1 MKEVIRMLLDKDAIA
16 AEIKAKIVEIAAQ
29 TGDDASSLEMDEIIP
44 ATGLIDS
51 TGLLE
56 LIAWYEKHYA
66 IPLAQEEIN
75 IDNLGSLTRMAE
87 FVLRK
92 KQAAA

>member
-1 MKEVIRMLLDKDAIA
+1 MSLDKNSIA
-16 AEIKAKIVEIAAQ
+16 AEIKAKIIEIAAQ
-29 TGDDASSLEMDEIIP
+29 TGDDASGLEADEIIP

-75 IDNLGSLTRMAE
+75 IDNLGTLERMAE
-87 FVLRK
+87 FVIRK
-92 KQAAA
+92 RAAA

>member
-1 MKEVIRMLLDKDAIA
+1 MSLDKESIE
-16 AEIKAKIVEIAAQ
+16 AEIKAKIIEIAAQ
-29 TGDDASSLEMDEIIP
+29 TGDDASELGLDEIIP

-56 LIAWYEKHYA
+56 LIAWYEKTYQV
-66 IPLAQEEIN
+66 PLLQEEIN
-75 IDNLGSLTRMAE
+75 IDNLGTLTRMAE

-92 KQAAA
+92 TG

>member
-1 MKEVIRMLLDKDAIA
+1 MPLNKESIE
-16 AEIKAKIVEIAAQ
+16 AEIKARIVEIAAEM
-29 TGDDASSLEMDEIIP
+29 GDDASELGVDEIIP

-56 LIAWYEKHYA
+56 LIAWYEKTYQ

-75 IDNLGSLTRMAE
+75 IDNLGTLARMAE

-92 KQAAA
+92 KGLL

>member
-1 MKEVIRMLLDKDAIA
+1 MALNKESIE
-16 AEIKAKIVEIAAQ
+16 AEIKTKIIEIAAQ
-29 TGDDASSLEMDEIIP
+29 TGDDASELALDDIIP

-56 LIAWYEKHYA
+56 LIAWYEKNYE

-75 IDNLGSLTRMAE
+75 IDNLGTLTRMAE

-92 KQAAA
+92 KGLS

>member
-1 MKEVIRMLLDKDAIA
+1 MALNKESIE
-16 AEIKAKIVEIAAQ
+16 AEIKAKVVEIAAQ
-29 TGDDASSLEMDEIIP
+29 TGDDASELALDDIIP

-56 LIAWYEKHYA
+56 LITWYEKTYE

-75 IDNLGSLTRMAE
+75 IDNLGTLARMAE

-92 KQAAA
+92 KGLI

>member
-1 MKEVIRMLLDKDAIA
+1 MALNKESIE
-16 AEIKAKIVEIAAQ
+16 AEIKAKVVEIAAQ
-29 TGDDASSLEMDEIIP
+29 TGDDASELSLDDIIP

-56 LIAWYEKHYA
+56 LIAWYEKIYE

-75 IDNLGSLTRMAE
+75 IDNLGTLARMAE

-92 KQAAA
+92 KGLI

>member
-1 MKEVIRMLLDKDAIA
+1 MSFSKEALE

-29 TGDDASSLEMDEIIP
+29 TGDDASELGVDEIIP

-75 IDNLGSLTRMAE
+75 VDNLGSLTRMAE

-92 KQAAA
+92 KNLL

>member
-1 MKEVIRMLLDKDAIA
+1 MALNKESIE
-16 AEIKAKIVEIAAQ
+16 AEIKAKVIEIAAQ
-29 TGDDASSLEMDEIIP
+29 TGDDASELALDDIIP

-56 LIAWYEKHYA
+56 LIAWYEKTYE

-75 IDNLGSLTRMAE
+75 IDNLGTLTRMAE
-87 FVLRK
+87 FVLK
-92 KQAAA
+92 KKGLS

>member
-1 MKEVIRMLLDKDAIA
+1 MSLNKASIE
-16 AEIKAKIVEIAAQ
+16 AEIKAKLVEIAAQ
-29 TGDDASSLEMDEIIP
+29 TGDDASELGLDEIIP

-56 LIAWYEKHYA
+56 LIAWYEKTYE
-66 IPLAQEEIN
+66 IPLTQEEIN
-75 IDNLGSLTRMAE
+75 IDNLGTLTRMAE

-92 KQAAA
+92 KGLI

>member
-1 MKEVIRMLLDKDAIA
+1 MKLDKDSIA
-16 AEIKAKIVEIAAQ
+16 AAIKAKIVEIAAQ
-29 TGDDASSLEMDEIIP
+29 TGDDASDLGPDEIIP

-56 LIAWYEKHYA
+56 MLAWYEATYE

-75 IDNLGSLTRMAE
+75 VDNLGSLNRMAE
-87 FVLRK
+87 FVLRRK
-92 KQAAA
+92 GLL

>member
-1 MKEVIRMLLDKDAIA
+1 MSLDKESIE
-16 AEIKAKIVEIAAQ
+16 AEIKAKIIEIAAQ
-29 TGDDASSLEMDEIIP
+29 TGDDASELGLDEIIP

-56 LIAWYEKHYA
+56 LIAWYEKTYQV
-66 IPLAQEEIN
+66 PLLQEEIN
-75 IDNLGSLTRMAE
+75 IDNLGTLTRMAE

-92 KQAAA
+92 KG

>member
-1 MKEVIRMLLDKDAIA
+1 MSFSKESLE

-29 TGDDASSLEMDEIIP
+29 TGDDASELEVDEIIP

-75 IDNLGSLTRMAE
+75 IDNLGSLARMAE

-92 KQAAA
+92 KNLL

>member
-1 MKEVIRMLLDKDAIA
+1 MLLDKDAIA

-66 IPLAQEEIN
+66 IPLSQEEIN

>member
-1 MKEVIRMLLDKDAIA
+1 MSLNKESIEVA
-16 AEIKAKIVEIAAQ
+16 IKARIVEIAAEM
-29 TGDDASSLEMDEIIP
+29 GDDASELGVDEIIP
-44 ATGLIDS
+44 ASGLIDS

-56 LIAWYEKHYA
+56 LIAWYEKTYE

-75 IDNLGSLTRMAE
+75 IDNLGTLARMAE

-92 KQAAA
+92 KGLL

>member
-1 MKEVIRMLLDKDAIA
+1 MSLDAQVIAT
-16 AEIKAKIVEIAAQ
+16 EIKTKIVEIAAQ
-29 TGDDASSLEMDEIIP
+29 TGDDASTLEMDDIIP

-56 LIAWYEKHYA
+56 LIAWYEKTYEIH
-66 IPLAQEEIN
+66 LAQEEIN

-87 FVLRK
+87 FVLIK
-92 KQAAA
+92 KGLI

>member
-1 MKEVIRMLLDKDAIA
+1 MSLNKKSIE
-16 AEIKAKIVEIAAQ
+16 AEIKAKVVEIAAL
-29 TGDDASSLEMDEIIP
+29 TGDDASELALDDIIP

-56 LIAWYEKHYA
+56 LIAWYEKTYE
-66 IPLAQEEIN
+66 IPLAQEDIN

-92 KQAAA
+92 KGLL

>member
-1 MKEVIRMLLDKDAIA
+1 MDLNKESIEA
-16 AEIKAKIVEIAAQ
+16 AIKAKVVEIAAQ
-29 TGDDASSLEMDEIIP
+29 TGDDASDLASDDIIP

-56 LIAWYEKHYA
+56 LIAWYEKTYE

-87 FVLRK
+87 FVLK
-92 KQAAA
+92 KKGLS

>member
-1 MKEVIRMLLDKDAIA
+1 MSLDTQVIAN
-16 AEIKAKIVEIAAQ
+16 EIKAKIVEIAAQ
-29 TGDDASSLEMDEIIP
+29 TGDDASTLEMDDIIP

-56 LIAWYEKHYA
+56 LIAWYEKTYEIH
-66 IPLAQEEIN
+66 LAQEEIN

-87 FVLRK
+87 FVLIK
-92 KQAAA
+92 KRLV